1 MVAER
6 FDFHRAELK
15 GPSLAGVEKF
25 KGHPYLRIFSQ
36 NLRRGVCWPGV
47 GRVWAPT
54 PPPPPRSHNAL
65 LLPLTIKLDSIA
77 SAMIEWRAAIT
88 LLLEASV
95 RFPSNLRTLSHLQ
108 PRQRKANSIM
118 TDTFPTTVN
127 RTLRRLPNAA
137 YRVREYLTGK
147 EVDRLIEAARKRG
160 RNGARDAAAILLAY
174 RHGLRAQELCSLRWS
189 QIDLRNGR
197 LHVNRAKGGIESVHP
212 LHGPEL
218 RALRPLQG
226 SSPYVFITE
235 AGTPVTTS
243 WFLRMIQ
250 RTGRAAKL
258 PFPVHPHML
267 RHSTGYKLANDGQD
281 TRSLAHYLG
290 HRNLQSTA
298 RYTALAPD
306 RFAKFWRD

>member
-1 MVAER
+1 MR
-6 FDFHRAELK
+6 DPQRN
-15 GPSLAGVEKF
+15 P
-25 KGHPYLRIFSQ
+25 
-36 NLRRGVCWPGV
+36 
-47 GRVWAPT
+47 
-54 PPPPPRSHNAL
+54 
-65 LLPLTIKLDSIA
+65 
-77 SAMIEWRAAIT
+77 
-88 LLLEASV
+88 SV
-95 RFPSNLRTLSHLQ
+95 RFLTNFRTLAHSQSQQH
-108 PRQRKANSIM
+108 KANSAM
-118 TDTFPTTVN
+118 TDTAPTTAN
-127 RTLRRLPNAA
+127 RTLRRLPNAT
-137 YRVREYLTGK
+137 YRPREYLTEK

-189 QIDLRNGR
+189 QVDLRNGR

-226 SSPYVFITE
+226 SSPYVFTTE
-235 AGTPVTTS
+235 AGTPVTPA

-250 RTGRAAKL
+250 RTGVAAKL
-258 PFPVHPHML
+258 SFPIHPHML

-306 RFAKFWRD
+306 RFAGFWKD